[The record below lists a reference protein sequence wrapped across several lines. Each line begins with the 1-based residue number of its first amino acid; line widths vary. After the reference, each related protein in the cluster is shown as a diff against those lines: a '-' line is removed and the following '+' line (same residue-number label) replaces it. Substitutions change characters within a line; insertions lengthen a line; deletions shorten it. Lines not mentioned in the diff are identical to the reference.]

1 MREYLIIRDTI
12 TGKVLQVLKS
22 SPDIDYIIITDIADP
37 AVVKR
42 RSVGKVIRTWM
53 KGVKSDNC

>member
-37 AVVKR
+37 AVVK
-42 RSVGKVIRTWM
+42 
-53 KGVKSDNC
+53 